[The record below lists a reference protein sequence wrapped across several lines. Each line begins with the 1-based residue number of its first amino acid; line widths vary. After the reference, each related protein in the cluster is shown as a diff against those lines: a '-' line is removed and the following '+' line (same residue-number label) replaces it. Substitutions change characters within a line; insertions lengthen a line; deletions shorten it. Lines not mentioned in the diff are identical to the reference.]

1 MNFPSNSMISAD
13 FLKTSE
19 SILKYVPEH
28 TPEMRKAQLERLLRA
43 YGPPLTSYLV
53 KNRRLTADVAEEVL
67 QSFLVEKLIEP
78 APEDNIASRFLKRK
92 KEKTDVRF
100 RDYLRRSLKHFLID
114 MSRAGKLSIVNLDDI
129 EGQVEDARMDEKDE
143 LEYDFTWANSLLNQV
158 CVAVR
163 AECHLKKQPQVWDV
177 LYERLLRPIE
187 TGETAASYE
196 ELCSRGQFESPKK
209 AANLYMTGIRKF
221 NRLLRDL
228 VSDYLPAEGKPSPAA
243 IQGELVELQKALA
256 TPGMLQL
263 QQHPDFSINDSVN
276 SLKQRLLCI
285 PDDVA
290 SLWNEEDLANLWRTL
305 LKGSIS
311 DLLMEISGKRP
322 DVNASKEVNWSEQLS
337 QLLFQETPCLN
348 VLKKIKDL
356 AKLHATQA
364 TQSLGIEMEIEDVFP
379 PSVTMLMYGLSIAL
393 ARVQLNER
401 ITRDR
406 DEQFVPRACRLLE
419 FSWIDKQSRQVLMD
433 WLEILR
439 K

>member
-1 MNFPSNSMISAD
+1 MNCPSNSMISAD
-13 FLKTSE
+13 FIKTSE
-19 SILKYVPEH
+19 SILKYVPDH
-28 TPEMRKAQLERLLRA
+28 TPEMRRAKLERLIRA

-53 KNRRLTADVAEEVL
+53 KKRRLTAEAAEEVL

-78 APEDNIASRFLKRK
+78 SPEDNIASRFLKRK
-92 KEKTDVRF
+92 EEKPDVRF

-114 MSRAGKLSIVNLDDI
+114 LARAGKLSTVNLDDV
-129 EGQVEDARMDEKDE
+129 ERQVEDARLDELDE

-163 AECHLKKQPQVWDV
+163 AECHSKKQPQVWDV

-187 TGETAASYE
+187 TGVAAASYE

-209 AANLYMTGIRKF
+209 TANLYMTGIRKF

-243 IQGELVELQKALA
+243 IQAELVELQKALA

-263 QQHPDFSINDSVN
+263 QQHADFSINDSTN
-276 SLKQRLLCI
+276 SLKQQLLCI

-305 LKGSIS
+305 LKGSLS
-311 DLLMEISGKRP
+311 DLHTEISGKLP
-322 DVNASKEVNWSEQLS
+322 DVDASKEINWSVPLS
-337 QLLFQETPCLN
+337 QLLFQEVPCLN
-348 VLKKIKDL
+348 VLKKIKDV
-356 AKLHATQA
+356 AKLHASQA
-364 TQSLGIEMEIEDVFP
+364 ARSLGIERDIEDVFP
-379 PSVTMLMYGLSIAL
+379 PSVTMLLYGLSIAL
-393 ARVQLNER
+393 ARVRLNER

-419 FSWIDKQSRQVLMD
+419 FSWIDNQTRQVLRE
-433 WLEILR
+433 WLSQLQ
-439 K
+439 